1 MNINK
6 TKVMCRDNIAHIT
19 VHGCQVK
26 WVSEYVYLGQT
37 ITLSKE
43 GQEKEISRRIQLGWV
58 AFRKLS
64 DVLKGDIPLCLKRK
78 VFNQCVLPTMTY
90 GAETWTLTKK
100 VVHRLKVA
108 QRAME
113 RAMLGLSLLDKIP
126 NVEIRNRTGITDIV
140 QRAAALKWN
149 WAGHICRRE
158 DGRWSRVILDWQPR
172 TGHRSI
178 GRPPARWRDDIVKA
192 VGKNWMQL
200 TSNRP
205 RWRANEEALVQQWTE
220 IG

>member
-1 MNINK
+1 
-6 TKVMCRDNIAHIT
+6 
-19 VHGCQVK
+19 
-26 WVSEYVYLGQT
+26 
-37 ITLSKE
+37 
-43 GQEKEISRRIQLGWV
+43 
-58 AFRKLS
+58 
-64 DVLKGDIPLCLKRK
+64 
-78 VFNQCVLPTMTY
+78 
-90 GAETWTLTKK
+90 
-100 VVHRLKVA
+100 
-108 QRAME
+108 ME

-126 NVEIRNRTGITDIV
+126 NVEIRNRTGITNIV

-158 DGRWSRVILDWQPR
+158 DGRWRRVILDWQPR